1 MLSKRLKTIAEMVK
15 TPSVIDVGCD
25 HGLLDIYLAKEYH
38 KTCLACD
45 ISEKALQQAEKNVVK
60 YQVQDLVKTKC
71 TDGLTGIVVKKED
84 TVVLSGMGTHT
95 IIKILEGRSDIERCI
110 VSSHK
115 DVPLLRRWMTKAGYQ
130 ITEETY
136 VIEKNILYV
145 ILAFERNEVQYE
157 EIDYEVGPFLKK
169 DPTYVN
175 RLLEKEE
182 TLLEKVTD
190 LKRKEEIQKKIE
202 QFKKQEQ

>member
-25 HGLLDIYLAKEYH
+25 HGLLDIYLAKEYD

-115 DVPLLRRWMTKAGYQ
+115 DVPLLRRWMTKVLTH
-130 ITEETY
+130 IT
-136 VIEKNILYV
+136 NILR
-145 ILAFERNEVQYE
+145 IL
-157 EIDYEVGPFLKK
+157 
-169 DPTYVN
+169 
-175 RLLEKEE
+175 
-182 TLLEKVTD
+182 TD
-190 LKRKEEIQKKIE
+190 G
-202 QFKKQEQ
+202 